1 MAGII
6 ISLLIIIIIVGIII
20 DQDNIVN
27 MGTDLGLDT
36 DKVVTQIA
44 RPRVDNQQK
53 YLTKIKE

>member
-6 ISLLIIIIIVGIII
+6 ISLLITIIIIGIII

-36 DKVVTQIA
+36 DKVVT
-44 RPRVDNQQK
+44 
-53 YLTKIKE
+53 TGE